1 MAGAQGSLPR
11 GWGTS
16 KAGDSLASLGSPV
29 PCPITLLDEVSTVGM
44 VRGGS
49 VSTPPA
55 EANGAGA
62 ARTESTFYS
71 GEYWDLA
78 GTVLVPAWLHHH
90 KNWQDI
96 VELGPGF
103 HTALNLVAD
112 TVRTCSREGACAVS
126 QEVLLFVIWKTF
138 LVLWHGVLLLFLYLC
153 FCTLLSLA
161 ISSFV
166 YTSEA
171 FYQQHLLPGACKSLL
186 ESHTG
191 IFICARAVFVWLL
204 TFRLSRYLADTVR
217 AV

>member
-62 ARTESTFYS
+62 ARTESMFYS

-78 GTVLVPAWLHHH
+78 GAVLVATPPQKLARHC
-90 KNWQDI
+90 
-96 VELGPGF
+96 G
-103 HTALNLVAD
+103 
-112 TVRTCSREGACAVS
+112 VRT
-126 QEVLLFVIWKTF
+126 
-138 LVLWHGVLLLFLYLC
+138 
-153 FCTLLSLA
+153 
-161 ISSFV
+161 
-166 YTSEA
+166 
-171 FYQQHLLPGACKSLL
+171 
-186 ESHTG
+186 
-191 IFICARAVFVWLL
+191 
-204 TFRLSRYLADTVR
+204 RLSYSVESCS
-217 AV
+217 